1 MIKDKSIFI
10 KNVYYMLSYAF
21 GNLYETE
28 YKNIAKESFDN
39 LDNLFAAILA
49 KGISKQLKQ
58 GLYREY
64 VACHDNLPTV
74 RGKID
79 LVETVR
85 NQLAC
90 RKLVACDFD
99 ELSANNL
106 SPIARIN

>member
-1 MIKDKSIFI
+1 
-10 KNVYYMLSYAF
+10 MLSYAF
-21 GNLYETE
+21 GNLHEIDYQ
-28 YKNIAKESFDN
+28 NVDKESFDN

-58 GLYREY
+58 GLYHEY

-79 LVETVR
+79 MVETVR

-90 RKLVACDFD
+90 RKLV
-99 ELSANNL
+99 
-106 SPIARIN
+106 